1 MIDLCGVTLEHPVLN
16 ASGTLDAIAADGA
29 LGDATLGA
37 AAHVTKTIL
46 AEPRTGNPPPR
57 IAEAPAGMLNSIGLP
72 GPGIDA
78 FCTEIL
84 PRTAALCGTTPI
96 VVSIGGFTP
105 DEYVALA
112 HRLDHEPA
120 VRMLELNLS
129 CPNVHTGCISI
140 GTDPDEYARDFGT
153 IMQLMKDSTP
163 DAEPQIRIVID
174 DVRAYEEGD
183 VGWSDATGRFEHDG
197 TSVAVRI
204 TDVVRREDG
213 VWRSVQTHASIGVP
227 TAHMFEPM
235 FTAATIGS

>member
-1 MIDLCGVTLEHPVLN
+1 MKRSADIEDLMRESAAALERSDLAWVEEHT
-16 ASGTLDAIAADGA
+16 SRADG
-29 LGDATLGA
+29 T
-37 AAHVTKTIL
+37 
-46 AEPRTGNPPPR
+46 
-57 IAEAPAGMLNSIGLP
+57 
-72 GPGIDA
+72 
-78 FCTEIL
+78 
-84 PRTAALCGTTPI
+84 
-96 VVSIGGFTP
+96 
-105 DEYVALA
+105 VA
-112 HRLDHEPA
+112 
-120 VRMLELNLS
+120 
-129 CPNVHTGCISI
+129 I

-163 DAEPQIRIVID
+163 DADPQIRIVID